1 MAFSA
6 FFNLSLNF
14 AIRNSWSEPQSVPSF
29 IFTDHI
35 ELLHF
40 GCKEH
45 NQSDFGIDHLVIA
58 MCRIISWVVGISYFI
73 WQACSLEKSL
83 LEFACLILYSKSK
96 ESESEVAQSH
106 LTLCDPMDCRLPG
119 SSIHGIFQAIIL
131 ELVAMSFSRGS
142 SWLRDWT
149 QVACIIDRHFTIWAT
164 REVHGSSC
172 PQLTQR
178 LQLSWDHHCITL
190 RDLI

>member
-1 MAFSA
+1 
-6 FFNLSLNF
+6 
-14 AIRNSWSEPQSVPSF
+14 
-29 IFTDHI
+29 
-35 ELLHF
+35 
-40 GCKEH
+40 
-45 NQSDFGIDHLVIA
+45 

-164 REVHGSSC
+164 REVQVQTCPLFHVSLDFLLLQSNSLWWKGHFCFFGCKFYRSS
-172 PQLTQR
+172 
-178 LQLSWDHHCITL
+178 
-190 RDLI
+190 